1 MAGLSETRVS
11 DSLLTTT
18 LANYREKMVDNIFD
32 VYPLLSWLNGKLG
45 NAMRG
50 DSVKRTLDGGESI
63 VEHLLYGQNS
73 TVKSYAG
80 SESLDCNAVPL
91 LA

>member
-1 MAGLSETRVS
+1 MAGLSETRVQ

-18 LANYREKMVDNIFD
+18 LANFREKMVDNIFD

-45 NAMRG
+45 TAMRG
-50 DSVKRTLDGGESI
+50 SSVKRVLDGGESL

-80 SESLDCNAVPL
+80 SEELDCLTVPL
-91 LA
+91 EA